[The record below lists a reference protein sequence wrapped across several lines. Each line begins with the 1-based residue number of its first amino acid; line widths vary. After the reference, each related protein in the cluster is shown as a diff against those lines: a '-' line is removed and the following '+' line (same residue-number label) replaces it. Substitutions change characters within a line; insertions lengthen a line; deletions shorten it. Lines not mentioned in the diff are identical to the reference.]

1 MALMSP
7 TSVSL
12 PVKRSLSVL
21 GSVWVL
27 SSALTFSARAADTP
41 APTVDFDRDIR
52 AIFSDTCYK
61 CHGPDAAQRKAK
73 LRLDTRAGT
82 FADPRVIAP
91 GDPAGSE
98 LFRRIT
104 ATDTSDRMPPAGS
117 GRKLTQA
124 QIESIRKWIEE
135 GAEWRAHWSFVPPER
150 QPVPQTRR
158 GDWAR
163 NPIDDFVLARLERE
177 ELEPSPEADRATLIR
192 RVTLDLTGLPPTPEE
207 VDAFL
212 ADGSSEAYEK
222 LVDRLLDS
230 TRYGERMAMEWLDVA
245 RYADTHGYQT
255 DGIRY
260 MWRWRDWVIEAF
272 NRNLP
277 YDQFTIEQL
286 AGDLL
291 PDPSLDQMIA
301 TGFNRNHRANSEG
314 GIVDEEFLAEYA
326 VDRVETTATVWLG
339 LTLGCA
345 RCHSHKYDPFTQKE
359 FYQLFAFFDNLPE
372 RGRVFKYG
380 NSDPLI
386 KAPTPQMQ
394 SEAGA
399 LDRRIAAA
407 HRELEDLQER
417 LASAQLEWETSLA
430 SPKVGAQSPDEPTKL
445 SVPDGLRVHYSL
457 DGNTDDSGTDSRAG
471 QWRGELEIS
480 YAAGVLGQ
488 AVQLDGNGFIEAA
501 KGAPL
506 EHSDRVTIGGWI
518 YPRGDNG
525 GVMVSFMDDKGSLD
539 GGLSLYLLDG
549 KFHIDF
555 GQRWIDDAARTRT
568 LKDLEPSRWHHVMMT
583 YDGSQRLAGLKLYVN
598 GELQK
603 FEVLLDQFTGVFEKP
618 LTIIRI
624 GSHGGETHFT
634 GAIDDLR
641 YYKRELEA
649 NEVKIIATVD
659 SVIKIAALPPEERTT
674 AQTLKIDAY
683 FLQHHAPERIRRV
696 RRRLQSLLEARQTL
710 EDSIPTT
717 MVMQDHDEP
726 RDTFLLIRGEYD
738 KPGEQVFPGVPAALS
753 GEASVKPNNRLG
765 LARWLVSPGNPLSS
779 RVAVNRYWQ
788 MYFGTGLVKTTE
800 DFGSQGERPSHPE
813 LLDWLATEFPRSDW
827 DVKALQR
834 LIVTSTTYR
843 QSARVGAE
851 MLQRDPDNRL
861 LARAPRL
868 RLHAEFIRDQAL
880 FVSGLLSDTIG
891 GPSVKPYQPA
901 GLWKEIASQT
911 YVQGSGQDLYR
922 RSMYTYWKRTVPP
935 PTMSTFDASSRETCV
950 VNRARTNTP
959 LQALALLNDV
969 TYVEAAR
976 ALAERMLT
984 AGGAT
989 PEERIGLGFQCVT
1002 ARRPSP
1008 EEESILLAN
1017 LGRNQKKYRKDKEAA
1032 ARLISTGESKPRDD
1046 LDPSELAAYT
1056 SVASLLLNLDECIT
1070 KE

>member
-1 MALMSP
+1 MSAF
-7 TSVSL
+7 SVLL
-12 PVKRSLSVL
+12 PIKRYVSVL
-21 GSVWVL
+21 GSAWVL
-27 SSALTFSARAADTP
+27 SSALAFADTGT
-41 APTVDFDRDIR
+41 PTVDFDRDIR

-61 CHGPDAAQRKAK
+61 CHGPDPAQRKAK
-73 LRLDTRAGT
+73 FRLDTRAGA
-82 FADPRVIAP
+82 FADPDVIVP
-91 GDPAGSE
+91 GDPSESE
-98 LFRRIT
+98 LFQRIT
-104 ATDTSDRMPPAGS
+104 AADEADRMPPVDS
-117 GRKLTQA
+117 GRHLTQV
-124 QIESIRKWIEE
+124 QIEQIRTWIEE
-135 GAEWRAHWSFVPPER
+135 GAEWREHWSFVPPER
-150 QPVPQTRR
+150 QSVPRTRR
-158 GDWAR
+158 SEWAR
-163 NPIDDFVLARLERE
+163 NPIDDFILARLERE
-177 ELEPSPEADRATLIR
+177 GLEPSPEADRTTLIR

-207 VDAFL
+207 VDAYL
-212 ADGSSEAYEK
+212 ADSSTEAYEK
-222 LVDRLLDS
+222 VVDRLLLS

-245 RYADTHGYQT
+245 RYADTSGYQT

-291 PDPSLDQMIA
+291 PDPSLDQLIA
-301 TGFNRNHRANSEG
+301 TGFNRNHRASSEG

-394 SEAGA
+394 SEVEA
-399 LDRRIAAA
+399 LDRRLAAT
-407 HRELEDLQER
+407 HRELDDLGDR
-417 LASAQLEWETSLA
+417 LAAAQSEWEA
-430 SPKVGAQSPDEPTKL
+430 SRRSKKASDGPSI
-445 SVPDGLRVHYSL
+445 PDGLVVHYQL
-457 DGNTDDSGTDSRAG
+457 DGDADDSGADSRAAEF
-471 QWRGELEIS
+471 RGESGNS
-480 YAAGVLGQ
+480 YTTGVFGQ
-488 AVQLDGNGFIEAA
+488 AVKLDGSCFIEAA
-501 KGAPL
+501 KAAPV
-506 EHSDRVTIGGWI
+506 EHYDKVSFGSWI
-518 YPRGDNG
+518 YLRSNNG
-525 GVMVSFMDDKGSLD
+525 GVVAAFMNDKGGLD
-539 GGLSLYLLDG
+539 GGLSLYLQDG
-549 KFHIDF
+549 KLHVDF
-555 GQRWIDDAARTRT
+555 GQRWLDDAVRVRT
-568 LKDLEPSRWHHVMMT
+568 LKSLDSSRWHHVMMT
-583 YDGSQRLAGLKLYVN
+583 YDGSQRPAGLRLYVN

-603 FEVLLDQFTGVFEKP
+603 VEVLLDQFTGNFDKP
-618 LTIIRI
+618 LNILRI
-624 GSHGGETHFT
+624 GSHGGETHFA
-634 GAIDDLR
+634 GAIDDFR
-641 YYKRELEA
+641 YYRRELDA
-649 NEVKIIATVD
+649 NDVQVVANADSIAE
-659 SVIKIAALPPEERTT
+659 IAALPPKERT
-674 AQTLKIDAY
+674 AEQTLKIDAY
-683 FLQHHAPERIRRV
+683 FLRRHAPERIRRV
-696 RRRLQSLLEARQTL
+696 QRRLEDLRQERQEL

-717 MVMQDHDEP
+717 MVMRDRDEP
-726 RDTFLLIRGEYD
+726 RDTFLLIRGQYD
-738 KPGEQVFPGVPAALS
+738 KPGEQVFPGVPAAIS
-753 GEASVKPNNRLG
+753 SEAGVEPNNRLG
-765 LARWLVSPGNPLSS
+765 LARWLVSPNNPLSS

-788 MYFGTGLVKTTE
+788 MYFGMGLVKTTE
-800 DFGSQGERPSHPE
+800 DFGSQGERPSHPG
-813 LLDWLATEFPRSDW
+813 LLDWLAAEFPRSEW

-834 LIVTSTTYR
+834 LIVTSATYR
-843 QSARVGAE
+843 QSAKVSAE
-851 MLQRDPDNRL
+851 LLQRDPDNRL

-868 RLHAEFIRDQAL
+868 RLPAEFIRDQAL

-911 YVQGSGQDLYR
+911 YEQGTGQDLYR

-976 ALAERMLT
+976 SLAERMIT
-984 AGGAT
+984 EGGAT
-989 PEERIGLGFQCVT
+989 PRERVALGFQCVT

-1008 EEESILLAN
+1008 GEENILLAN
-1017 LGRNQKKYRKDKEAA
+1017 LGRNESKYRKDRDAA
-1032 ARLISTGESKPRDD
+1032 TKLISVGESKARDD
-1046 LDPSELAAYT
+1046 LDPCELAAYT